1 MYPAIND
8 MDGCYHQVK
17 RGNKM
22 VKLCFSDLTDE
33 ERRLVTNGYD
43 YEAMLRLAGH
53 LADRLHRAG
62 TTIHRFREKMFHV
75 ADEEADPE

>member
-8 MDGCYHQVK
+8 MDGCYHQVI
-17 RGNKM
+17 
-22 VKLCFSDLTDE
+22 CFSDLTDE

-62 TTIHRFREKMFHV
+62 TTIHKFREKMFHV